1 MDPIKFTTCD
11 QCRGTGYI
19 QRRKCSSC
27 FGLARFHFDNNNFI
41 YWEKPISRTSIF
53 VREARLVRDLVLNGV
68 LIIGAILSVGLV
80 YKILNAV
87 QFDPRNLWD
96 WLLSSHQENLWLAV
110 LVIADMFLYYRLVLP
125 GIKKNI
131 NLQRLKDS
139 NVFTKYNIAESLSQE
154 AESILDKAWLFAS
167 YKRVWPVTVWHL
179 LFILLNDKDIRLVLA
194 RLGVGSQNLQQIIDK
209 NLQTLVA
216 KNLTKP
222 MTEKTELTDELKDV
236 LLTAYYH
243 AVKRKVR
250 RIEEIDLLAGLV
262 RISHDVKDF
271 FYEFEIDDDKID
283 NVIAWIKINLIL
295 RNRARFYRTRS
306 MFKPKG
312 DVNRSYTAI
321 ATPNLD
327 AYSQDLTRAARAGQL
342 PLSVAR
348 EKEIEEIIRIIES
361 DFASV
366 VLIGPGGVGKENI
379 IDGLANQ
386 MMAEDVPELLQDK
399 RLVSLSIPLLIS
411 GAGGEGR
418 LEERFLRIL
427 NEIAI
432 SGNIILFIENIHHLV
447 GVGSEGSEA
456 IDLSH
461 VLASEVRQKNLIV
474 IGSTTPQEYIASLEG
489 KELGEVLSKVKVEEP
504 DKNQSI
510 KIMEAHVGWLENK
523 HQIYF
528 TYNALE
534 KIYDLTDRY
543 LPDQFLPSKALSIME
558 EVALVV
564 GKTKRQDRLV
574 RAEDVAQLISQKTD
588 IPLTQVSEKESSKL
602 MNLEEEIHQRI
613 VGQDEAVK
621 KVANALRRA
630 RAELRDQKRPIANF
644 LFLGP
649 TGVGKTELAKTVA
662 EKYFGNE
669 ENMIRLDM
677 SEYQT
682 QANLDRLIGS
692 TQAGKPG
699 LLTEAVRHQPFAL
712 LLLDEIEKAHPDILN
727 IFLQVMDDGR
737 LTDALGRT
745 VDFTN
750 LIIVATSNAGTQF
763 IQDQIRNNI
772 HIEDITSQ
780 LVNNELKNNFRPE
793 FLNRFDSI
801 VVFRPLTPE
810 EIFQI
815 AGLLLNK
822 VKKRLEAK
830 GIFLEVTKEAQA
842 ELAQTG
848 FDPVFGARPLRRV
861 IQDRVDDALARF
873 LLQGSLNRR
882 DIVIY
887 DVGGQIKVKKAEKYQ
902 G

>member
-1 MDPIKFTTCD
+1 MEQIRFTICE
-11 QCRGTGYI
+11 QCRGTGYV
-19 QRRKCSSC
+19 QRRKCGAC
-27 FGLARFHFDNNNFI
+27 FGLSRFYFDNNNFL
-41 YWEKPISRTSIF
+41 YWDKKINHTSIF
-53 VREARLVRDLVLNGV
+53 VREARLIRDIVINAI
-68 LIIGAILSVGLV
+68 LIIGAILSIVV
-80 YKILNAV
+80 IYKILNIV
-87 QFDPRNLWD
+87 QFDPRNLWTFVT
-96 WLLSSHQENLWLAV
+96 SSHDENFWLAI
-110 LVIADMFLYYRLVLP
+110 LAAGDMLLYYRLALP

-131 NLQRLKDS
+131 NLQKLRDS
-139 NVFTKYNIAESLSQE
+139 NTFTKYNIAESLSQE
-154 AESILDKAWLFAS
+154 TESILDKAWLYAS
-167 YKRVWPVTVWHL
+167 YKRIWPVTVWHL
-179 LFILLNDKDIRLVLA
+179 FYILLNDKDIRLVLA

-209 NLQTLVA
+209 NLQTMVA

-222 MTEKTELTDELKDV
+222 MAEKTELTEELKDV

-243 AVKRKVR
+243 AISRKVR
-250 RIEEIDLLAGLV
+250 RMEEIDFLAGLV
-262 RISHDVKDF
+262 HISHDIKDF
-271 FYEFEIDDDKID
+271 FYEFDIDDNKID
-283 NVIAWIKINLIL
+283 NVITWININLIL
-295 RNRARFYRTRS
+295 RNQAQFYRARS
-306 MFKPKG
+306 IFKPKG

-321 ATPNLD
+321 ATPALD
-327 AYSQDLTRAARAGQL
+327 AFSQDLTKLARGGRL

-348 EKEIEEIIRIIES
+348 EKEINELLRVVES
-361 DFASV
+361 DFTSV
-366 VLIGPGGVGKENI
+366 ILIGPNGVGKENI

-386 MMAEDVPELLQDK
+386 MMAEDVPELFQDK

-411 GAGGEGR
+411 GAGGMGR
-418 LEERFLRIL
+418 LEERFMTII
-427 NEIAI
+427 NEISV
-432 SGNIILFIENIHHLV
+432 SGNIILFIENIHHLA

-461 VLASEVRQKNLIV
+461 VLASEIRKKNLVV
-474 IGSTTPQEYIASLEG
+474 IGTTTPQDFIASLEG
-489 KELGEVLSKVKVEEP
+489 KELGEVLQQIKVEEP

-543 LPDQFLPSKALSIME
+543 LPDQYLPSKALNIME
-558 EVALVV
+558 EVALMI
-564 GKTKRQDRLV
+564 GKTKRQDRLI
-574 RAEDVAQLISQKTD
+574 RAEDVAQLISEKTN
-588 IPLTQVSEKESSKL
+588 IPLTQVSEQESSKL

-613 VGQDEAVK
+613 IGQDEAVK
-621 KVANALRRA
+621 KVASALRRA

-644 LFLGP
+644 LFMGP

-662 EKYFGNE
+662 ATYFGKE

-763 IQDQIRNNI
+763 IQDRIRENI
-772 HIEDITSQ
+772 HIEDIT
-780 LVNNELKNNFRPE
+780 NELINNQLKEIFRPE
-793 FLNRFDSI
+793 FLNRFDSV

-810 EIFQI
+810 EIFLI

-822 VKKRLEAK
+822 VKQRLETK
-830 GIFLEVTKEAQA
+830 GIFLEVTKAAQQ
-842 ELAQTG
+842 ELAEVG

-873 LLQGSLNRR
+873 LLQGNLGRR
-882 DIVIY
+882 DVVVY
-887 DVGGQIKVKKAEKYQ
+887 DVGGKISVKKAESYK
-902 G
+902 